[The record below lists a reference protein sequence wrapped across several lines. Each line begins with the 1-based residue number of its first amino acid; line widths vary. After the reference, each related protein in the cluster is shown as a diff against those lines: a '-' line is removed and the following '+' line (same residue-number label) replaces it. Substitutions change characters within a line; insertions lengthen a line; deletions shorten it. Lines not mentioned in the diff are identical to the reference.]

1 VFLSLSLI
9 FLLAVYHLPIKT
21 IAKALYRIYTSLIS
35 LSLLLLAGYFYFFN
49 LMYFTLF
56 SLTSIAIVF
65 PYKVKIKGLAFALLS
80 LINPFA
86 GVSVSLFEY
95 PALSLL
101 VPIVAYFVFHY
112 SLLSFV
118 FILIG
123 SLLHYMKDVKLKLHH
138 LFLAVS
144 GVYFTYSLFGFFSG
158 DVIKST
164 WYLSF
169 SLVFSLLTLLIKTK
183 TQIGAKELIAS
194 VLTSF
199 PFPFLS
205 PVFLYLGKKVDLFP
219 LLLISGLFSL
229 FLTATAINNIV
240 ITTFIH
246 FHF

>member
-1 VFLSLSLI
+1 VKSIVKTL
-9 FLLAVYHLPIKT
+9 YH
-21 IAKALYRIYTSLIS
+21 IYPSLIS
-35 LSLLLLAGYFYFFN
+35 LSLLLLAVYFYFFD
-49 LMYFTLF
+49 LTYFILF

-86 GVSVSLFEY
+86 GISVSLFEY
-95 PALSLL
+95 PAFSLL

-123 SLLHYMKDVKLKLHH
+123 FLLHYMEDVKLKLNH

-144 GVYFTYSLFGFFSG
+144 GIYFTYSLFVFFSG

-169 SLVFSLLTLLIKTK
+169 SLVFSLLTLLIKAK
-183 TQIGAKELIAS
+183 TQIGAKELIAF
-194 VLTSF
+194 VLTPFS
-199 PFPFLS
+199 FPFLS
-205 PVFLYLGKKVDLFP
+205 PVFLCLGKKVDLFP

-229 FLTATAINNIV
+229 FLTATAINNIAIV
-240 ITTFIH
+240 SFIH